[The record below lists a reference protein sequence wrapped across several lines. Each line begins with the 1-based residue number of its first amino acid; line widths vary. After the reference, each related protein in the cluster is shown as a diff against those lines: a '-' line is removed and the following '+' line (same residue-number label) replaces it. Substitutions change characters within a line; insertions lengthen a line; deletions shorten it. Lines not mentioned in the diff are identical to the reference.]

1 MHEKTSSLFHLS
13 SGKETARVVLAHN
26 AKVYL
31 ACRSEEKANSA
42 IVDLKKVSGKEDIH
56 FLSLDLS
63 SFSSIKAAA
72 EEFKR
77 YGSWMDSQNH
87 RG

>member
-1 MHEKTSSLFHLS
+1 MHGKTNSL

-42 IVDLKKVSGKEDIH
+42 IADLKKVTGKEDIH

-77 YGSWMDSQNH
+77 YGAWMYSLNC